1 LNSSAPG
8 DDQSD
13 GTPNFMRELCESFC
27 RFTGEDF
34 IHWHTSAIQPL
45 KHGELAST
53 ETKDLS
59 VNFWN
64 GRRFLIVV
72 G

>member
-1 LNSSAPG
+1 
-8 DDQSD
+8 
-13 GTPNFMRELCESFC
+13 MRELCESFC

-45 KHGELAST
+45 KHCELAST

>member
-1 LNSSAPG
+1 MYGKMPCAAIYKEWG
-8 DDQSD
+8 Y
-13 GTPNFMRELCESFC
+13 CE
-27 RFTGEDF
+27 R
-34 IHWHTSAIQPL
+34 
-45 KHGELAST
+45 ASP
-53 ETKDLS
+53 ESKDRS

>member
-8 DDQSD
+8 DDQAD
-13 GTPNFMRELCESFC
+13 GAPNFVRKLRESFC
-27 RFTGEDF
+27 RFSRKDF
-34 IHWHTSAIQPL
+34 IDGHTPAIEPL
-45 KHGELAST
+45 KHGELAGAET
-53 ETKDLS
+53 EDLS